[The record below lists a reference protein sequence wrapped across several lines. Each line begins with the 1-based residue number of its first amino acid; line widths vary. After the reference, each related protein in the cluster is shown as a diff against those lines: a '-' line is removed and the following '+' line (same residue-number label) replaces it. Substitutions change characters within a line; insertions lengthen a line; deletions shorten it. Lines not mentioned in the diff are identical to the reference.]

1 MTATAEQAGGP
12 VGTTVTADVAV
23 LVVVVGLLALI
34 TLAAHLGAQ
43 ARVLL
48 ERHRPEL
55 PLDDRPPAGL
65 SRLVPVGAQVAQESH
80 RGVVALELWL
90 AARRRG

>member
-1 MTATAEQAGGP
+1 MGTTGMTADG
-12 VGTTVTADVAV
+12 VTADVTV
-23 LVVVVGLLALI
+23 LAVVVGLLALMA
-34 TLAAHLGAQ
+34 LAGHLGAQ
-43 ARVLL
+43 VRVLL
-48 ERHRPEL
+48 DRHRPEL
-55 PLDDRPPAGL
+55 PLADRPPAGL